1 MAAESD
7 EVQRASAR
15 GAVTA
20 EFAVGIP
27 AVLLLLGAILTAAA
41 AGIAQVRAEEAVRA
55 AAREVARGESPA
67 VVALTVQR
75 MAGDGAKHVISSAPE
90 SVKVTVRLPVTGPLA
105 AAGLAATASA
115 VLPVEAPS

>member
-1 MAAESD
+1 M
-7 EVQRASAR
+7 
-15 GAVTA
+15 TA

-75 MAGDGAKHVISSAPE
+75 MAGDGAKPVISSGPE
-90 SVKVTVRLPVTGPLA
+90 SVTVTVRLPVPGPLA

-115 VLPVEAPS
+115 VLPVEALS